1 MTTRNVITLVL
12 LWISVLS
19 WSVYVG
25 GTIYQ
30 MVVIDPIWN
39 ASLPESLGAF
49 FKGTN
54 FLQNIVNFFGPRT
67 MPVRYLPLLGL
78 LFFGWDLPKHRPLFV
93 IAAVCMT
100 IGLVFTLAYI
110 YPINAILFTQ
120 AGGDHTVEE
129 VRAMAHNWIVADR
142 VRLSVISV
150 GYLALLRALSI
161 EIAKR

>member
-1 MTTRNVITLVL
+1 MTTRNLITLVL

-39 ASLPESLGAF
+39 ASPPESLRAF
-49 FKGTN
+49 FKGTS
-54 FLQNIVNFFGPRT
+54 FLQNILNFFGPRT
-67 MPVRYLPLLGL
+67 MPLRYLPLLGV

-100 IGLVFTLAYI
+100 IALVFTW
-110 YPINAILFTQ
+110 PISIPSMQFYSHKQVAITPQKRFAQWRT
-120 AGGDHTVEE
+120 AG
-129 VRAMAHNWIVADR
+129 
-142 VRLSVISV
+142 
-150 GYLALLRALSI
+150 LLRTGHGCWWYRWAT
-161 EIAKR
+161 

>member
-30 MVVIDPIWN
+30 MVVIVPIWN
-39 ASLPESLGAF
+39 ASPPDSLRAF
-49 FKGTN
+49 FKGTS
-54 FLQNIVNFFGPRT
+54 FLQNILNFFGPHT
-67 MPVRYLPLLGL
+67 MPLRYLPLLGL
-78 LFFGWDLPKHRPLFV
+78 LFFGWNLPKHRPLFV

-100 IGLVFTLAYI
+100 IGLLFTLAYI
-110 YPINAILFTQ
+110 YPINGILFTQ

-129 VRAMAHNWIVADR
+129 VRAMAHSWIVADR
-142 VRLSVISV
+142 ARLLVISV